1 MMINDMKKNELN
13 EQEMANVAGG
23 SYPYDWRR
31 RSGIFPSAEE
41 FKALYE
47 AEQQAAAQEAARQE
61 YIRRAEARK
70 QENQS
75 TIHVHGGGASGSW

>member
-23 SYPYDWRR
+23 SYPYDWHRR
-31 RSGIFPSAEE
+31 GGNLP

-47 AEQQAAAQEAARQE
+47 AEKQAAAQEAAR
-61 YIRRAEARK
+61 K
-70 QENQS
+70 QKNQS
-75 TIHVHGGGASGSW
+75 TVYAHGGVSGSW